1 MYAPFGSGAIVG
13 LKEDFERL
21 YPDFKGGGTVEAVLD
36 NSEVLLP
43 PPEKD
48 EAGSPNFFGAIAL
61 VQAMKEL
68 KNIGFDTIEENEKI
82 LLKRTIDGLNCI
94 NGVISYGD
102 NENISDRLGIVVFNI
117 DGMYNAEVARLLANL
132 RAIAVRQGA
141 FCAHPYVK
149 RLLGL
154 TNSEA
159 SAFSRFKL

>member
-1 MYAPFGSGAIVG
+1 M
-13 LKEDFERL
+13 
-21 YPDFKGGGTVEAVLD
+21 
-36 NSEVLLP
+36 
-43 PPEKD
+43 
-48 EAGSPNFFGAIAL
+48 
-61 VQAMKEL
+61 EL
-68 KNIGFDTIEENEKI
+68 S
-82 LLKRTIDGLNCI
+82 
-94 NGVISYGD
+94 SYGD

-159 SAFSRFKL
+159 SRHLVDSSCKMPGMVRASFGLYNSIKEVDIFLNTVDLICKLRN